1 MFTRTHTSVLTLAA
15 VAMATLAF
23 TAQAV
28 TAAVIYSDSFTR
40 TGDLNG
46 TAPDVAP
53 GAETWTSTNWETT
66 GTVSSASSNGAAG
79 YLPFAPSAGTVYTLS
94 ADIDVTS
101 TTHAQHFYG
110 IGFTTAIH
118 ANPFENPVPAYLFE
132 GGSNGWDAF
141 AAANNGGVGNV
152 AQGTAPAGAV
162 TYAIELDTTAAAW
175 TAKFFVNG
183 GEVASHTY
191 VTNPTINYVALGDWH
206 AESGGTDGSLDNF
219 TLSQVTVPAPAA
231 LPAGLGILGLIAL
244 RRRRKA

>member
-1 MFTRTHTSVLTLAA
+1 MKLNKLSKTPRSLAAFAGLTLGAK
-15 VAMATLAF
+15 
-23 TAQAV
+23 
-28 TAAVIYSDSFTR
+28 AAVIYSDSFTR

-79 YLPFAPSAGTVYTLS
+79 YLPFVPSAGTVYTLS
-94 ADIDVTS
+94 ADIDVTV
-101 TTHAQHFYG
+101 TTHALHFYG

-118 ANPFENPVPAYLFE
+118 ANPFENPVPAYLYE
-132 GGSNGWDAF
+132 GQSNGWDAF
-141 AAANNGGVGNV
+141 AAANNGAHPGNV
-152 AQGTAPAGAV
+152 GSGTAPAGAV

-206 AESGGTDGSLDNF
+206 AESGGNDGSLDNF
-219 TLSQVTVPAPAA
+219 TLSQIPEPGSLA
-231 LPAGLGILGLIAL
+231 LLGLGGLLIGA
-244 RRRRKA
+244 RRRRA